1 MTDVEEAFDMS
12 EDKILRLDSPAL
24 KELYNCV
31 DELLR
36 HELRAAL
43 GTKCEITKV
52 RKELLSIIQLAK
64 LARKEIFPIT
74 VTPAGVRARL
84 RYMEKY
90 GVAESKEKTAS
101 ENSNDQ
107 HCPKCGGK
115 VESHGAVHLCQ
126 QCGSAPFEPG
136 TEERVGEDRGS
147 DSNENKT

>member
-1 MTDVEEAFDMS
+1 MNMS
-12 EDKILRLDSPAL
+12 EDKIQRLDSPAL
-24 KELYNCV
+24 KELYTCV

-52 RKELLSIIQLAK
+52 RKELLSIIKLAK
-64 LARKEIFPIT
+64 LARKEVLPVGT
-74 VTPAGVRARL
+74 KTKKDGSAA
-84 RYMEKY
+84 MEKY

-126 QCGSAPFEPG
+126 QCGSAPFELG

-147 DSNENKT
+147 DSTKDKT